1 MSSLGFIESYSPQI
15 HTIIITTIYSIIAVT
30 MKLKIQKDILLPCLV
45 NASRFNQGR
54 TISSV
59 SLQGVLITVSG
70 EDISIKSTNLNDFY
84 EAKIKSSKGS
94 KNEDGKVVVDSRTL
108 IEYLNNLPNEELE
121 IVKKEDSLRIIFGKN
136 EGVFSLLSDEEFI
149 EYPTTEGKTEELILP
164 DFEKIQNVLFSTS
177 KDDSRPMLTGVRL
190 DEFLG
195 QQCLVSTDGYRLSMF
210 KFDSKKKLDPITI
223 PSSFA
228 LEILRVMKTDKSTK
242 VFVNT
247 SGGVIFFEN
256 SQEKLISR
264 LLSGE
269 FPPFSRVIPS
279 DKNLQVIVNRQEWL
293 RAVKMSAVFAKDGS
307 NVITLDFSKEG
318 IKIQPKTQGE
328 GGSVAHVELVSF
340 EGEDRKVSF
349 NSRFLVEFLNS
360 SKDEEVVFEIVENT
374 SPAVFYFPKNT
385 SYIHII
391 MPLRTD

>member
-1 MSSLGFIESYSPQI
+1 
-15 HTIIITTIYSIIAVT
+15 
-30 MKLKIQKDILLPCLV
+30 MKFKIQKDILLPCLI

-59 SLQGVLITVSG
+59 SLQGVLITVFG
-70 EDISIKSTNLNDFY
+70 DDISIKSTNLNDFY

-108 IEYLNNLPNEELE
+108 IDYLNNLPNEDLE
-121 IVKKEDSLRIIFGKN
+121 VVKKDDSLRIIFGKN

-149 EYPTTEGKTEELILP
+149 EYPTTEGKTEEFVIP

-210 KFDSKKKLDPITI
+210 KFESKKKLDPITI

-228 LEILRVMKTDKSTK
+228 LEILRVMRSDKSTK
-242 VFVNT
+242 IFINT
-247 SGGVIFFEN
+247 SSGVIYFEN
-256 SQEKLISR
+256 NQEKLISR

-279 DKNLQVIVNRQEWL
+279 DKSLQVVVNRQEWL

-328 GGSVAHVELVSF
+328 RGSVAHVELVSF
-340 EGEDRKVSF
+340 DGEDRKVSF

-360 SKDEEVVFEIVENT
+360 SKDDEVVFEIVENT
-374 SPAVFYFPKNT
+374 SPAVFYFPKND